1 MGLCWGLKGVLT
13 KWGRSMAAMIEWV
26 QHPYDACPAEW
37 KNYIRNI
44 LIYLILGSIAIDIQY
59 IRIARGLHVEP

>member
-1 MGLCWGLKGVLT
+1 
-13 KWGRSMAAMIEWV
+13 MAAMIEWV

-59 IRIARGLHVEP
+59 IRIARGLHVKP